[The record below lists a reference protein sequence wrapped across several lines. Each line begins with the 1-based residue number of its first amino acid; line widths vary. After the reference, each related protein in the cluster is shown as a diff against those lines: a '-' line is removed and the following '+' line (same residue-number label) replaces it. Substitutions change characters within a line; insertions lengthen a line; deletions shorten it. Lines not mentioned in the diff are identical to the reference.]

1 MLDDLGNIGEFLGGI
16 GVVVTLAYLAVQIR
30 KNTQSVRSASL
41 HSISTS
47 MGSTPNSRTVEFMD
61 KIAQDSALT
70 KLWFDGLSGTVQL
83 SEADAQRLNLL
94 LMSLVRRWENA
105 FHQSRVGML
114 ETASWSGMRE
124 GLALVFSSPG
134 AQAWWKGARALF
146 SADFVAFA
154 EQAFDSMANT
164 SQSVAAHLDAWIGD
178 HKKKRDNEA

>member
-1 MLDDLGNIGEFLGGI
+1 MTLEDLGNIGDFLGGI
-16 GVVVTLAYLAVQIR
+16 GVVITLAYLAVQIR

-47 MGSTPNSRTVEFMD
+47 ISEFMD
-61 KIAQDSALT
+61 KIAQDPALT

-83 SEADAQRLNLL
+83 SEVDAQRLNLL

-105 FHQSRVGML
+105 FHQSRAGML
-114 ETASWSGMRE
+114 ESASWSGMRE
-124 GLALVFSSPG
+124 GLTLVFSSPG
-134 AQAWWKGARALF
+134 VQAWWKGARALF

-154 EQAFDSMANT
+154 ERASDAMANT
-164 SQSVAAHLDAWIGD
+164 SQPVATHLDAWIGD

>member
-16 GVVVTLAYLAVQIR
+16 GVVVTLAYLAIQIR

-47 MGSTPNSRTVEFMD
+47 ISEFMD

-83 SEADAQRLNLL
+83 SEADAQRLGLL

-105 FHQSRVGML
+105 FHQSRAGML
-114 ETASWSGMRE
+114 ESASWSGMRE
-124 GLALVFSSPG
+124 GLTFVFSSPG

-154 EQAFDSMANT
+154 ERSC
-164 SQSVAAHLDAWIGD
+164 S
-178 HKKKRDNEA
+178 

>member
-47 MGSTPNSRTVEFMD
+47 ISEFMD

-105 FHQSRVGML
+105 FHQSRAGML
-114 ETASWSGMRE
+114 ESASWSGMRE